1 MVLSFKGKVA
11 LVVGSTSGIGRAAAV
26 GFARQGAAVVV
37 SGRREA
43 LGHAAVAEIKGAG
56 GEATYLHVD
65 VRDPA
70 SVAAL
75 VAETVQRY
83 GRLDCAYNN
92 AGVELYGLLTDLP
105 IEQFDEV
112 IRTNLRGTMACLRHE
127 IPAIREAGGGA
138 IVNASSQGGATVGVP
153 TNGAYTAAKAGLIGL
168 TKTAALEAAPLVR
181 VNCVTAANIAS
192 DMAHA
197 AWTSFGVTEERI
209 VHHSPMGR
217 VGHPEDVANAVLFL
231 CSDEASFI
239 TGSVLAV
246 DGGWV
251 IQPSL

>member
-92 AGVELYGLLTDLP
+92 ARSRNNHALS
-105 IEQFDEV
+105 Q
-112 IRTNLRGTMACLRHE
+112 
-127 IPAIREAGGGA
+127 
-138 IVNASSQGGATVGVP
+138 ASTRA
-153 TNGAYTAAKAGLIGL
+153 
-168 TKTAALEAAPLVR
+168 R
-181 VNCVTAANIAS
+181 
-192 DMAHA
+192 
-197 AWTSFGVTEERI
+197 
-209 VHHSPMGR
+209 
-217 VGHPEDVANAVLFL
+217 
-231 CSDEASFI
+231 
-239 TGSVLAV
+239 
-246 DGGWV
+246 
-251 IQPSL
+251 